1 MLVKFKGFASEFA
14 IGCSTHF
21 LLALAALVFLGG
33 AVHYRGL
40 GRVLFVVVAL
50 ILFFAAALFPWK
62 RRKEP

>member
-1 MLVKFKGFASEFA
+1 MKFRDFASEFA
-14 IGCSTHF
+14 VGCSTHF
-21 LLALAALVFLGG
+21 LFAMAALVFLGG

-50 ILFFAAALFPWK
+50 ILFFVAALFPWK